1 MDNLVADN
9 DTSLRTNFQIL
20 SVPLVGSVLSGTV
33 SILSVAW
40 MSRGVKVS
48 IFEEIVA
55 TVSFP

>member
-1 MDNLVADN
+1 MDNLAADN

-20 SVPLVGSVLSGTV
+20 SVPLVESVLSGTV

-40 MSRGVKVS
+40 MSRGAKVS